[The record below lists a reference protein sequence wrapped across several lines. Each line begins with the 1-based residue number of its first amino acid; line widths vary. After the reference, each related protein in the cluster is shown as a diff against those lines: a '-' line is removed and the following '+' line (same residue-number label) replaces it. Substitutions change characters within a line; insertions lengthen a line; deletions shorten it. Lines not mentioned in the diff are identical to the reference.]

1 MGIKN
6 FRIVTPDIDEHME
19 RELPPE
25 ELVRR
30 ISAEKARAV
39 REQAG
44 MDAVVIAADTVVAL
58 DGAVLGKPAD
68 ELEAFKMLSTLSG
81 CRHQVYTGLTVLRG
95 EERHTVS
102 EETTVAFR
110 ELSEEEI
117 SCYIQTGEPMDKAGA
132 YGIQGFGAL
141 LIEGIQGITTT
152 MSWACP
158 CAAWAASCAS
168 SAWTACACGGGR
180 AGQRLRERERTD
192 VKDFFR
198 HNGILI
204 LIAAILLAL
213 VTAVVSMLFGGVA
226 DPLSNLVGIL
236 TTPVRNGITAVTNW
250 AEEKYNDAFE
260 LEQMKEELAGLKQR
274 NAELEAQA
282 REAEAALQE
291 NERLRNLLEL
301 QPKEWSCDKAA
312 AMVTARS
319 TSNWESTLT
328 IGKGSAAGIAVD
340 DCVVDEYW
348 NLVGVVAEVG
358 ENWATVRTLVDS
370 DTEMGG
376 QLARTGGAAILE
388 GDFALMG
395 EGRLKL
401 TYLPENSELIAGDLV
416 TTSGR
421 GGGIPRRTGGR
432 ARGGGAHRCLRHD
445 PLRRHCAGDR
455 SGRPPAGLCDHR
467 LYR

>member
-1 MGIKN
+1 M
-6 FRIVTPDIDEHME
+6 
-19 RELPPE
+19 
-25 ELVRR
+25 
-30 ISAEKARAV
+30 
-39 REQAG
+39 
-44 MDAVVIAADTVVAL
+44 
-58 DGAVLGKPAD
+58 
-68 ELEAFKMLSTLSG
+68 
-81 CRHQVYTGLTVLRG
+81 
-95 EERHTVS
+95 
-102 EETTVAFR
+102 
-110 ELSEEEI
+110 
-117 SCYIQTGEPMDKAGA
+117 
-132 YGIQGFGAL
+132 
-141 LIEGIQGITTT
+141 
-152 MSWACP
+152 
-158 CAAWAASCAS
+158 
-168 SAWTACACGGGR
+168 
-180 AGQRLRERERTD
+180 
-192 VKDFFR
+192 KDFFR

-358 ENWATVRTLVDS
+358 ENWATVRTLVAS

-421 GGGIPRRTGGR
+421 GGVY
-432 ARGGGAHRCLRHD
+432 
-445 PLRRHCAGDR
+445 
-455 SGRPPAGLCDHR
+455 PAGLVAGHVEEVRTDASGMTR
-467 LYR
+467 YAVIAPETDLDGLQQVFVITDFTVNE

>member
-1 MGIKN
+1 M
-6 FRIVTPDIDEHME
+6 
-19 RELPPE
+19 
-25 ELVRR
+25 
-30 ISAEKARAV
+30 
-39 REQAG
+39 
-44 MDAVVIAADTVVAL
+44 
-58 DGAVLGKPAD
+58 
-68 ELEAFKMLSTLSG
+68 
-81 CRHQVYTGLTVLRG
+81 
-95 EERHTVS
+95 
-102 EETTVAFR
+102 
-110 ELSEEEI
+110 
-117 SCYIQTGEPMDKAGA
+117 
-132 YGIQGFGAL
+132 
-141 LIEGIQGITTT
+141 
-152 MSWACP
+152 
-158 CAAWAASCAS
+158 
-168 SAWTACACGGGR
+168 
-180 AGQRLRERERTD
+180 
-192 VKDFFR
+192 
-198 HNGILI
+198 
-204 LIAAILLAL
+204 
-213 VTAVVSMLFGGVA
+213 A

-358 ENWATVRTLVDS
+358 GNWATVRPLVDS

-421 GGGIPRRTGGR
+421 GGVY
-432 ARGGGAHRCLRHD
+432 
-445 PLRRHCAGDR
+445 
-455 SGRPPAGLCDHR
+455 PAGLVAGHVEEVRTDASGMTR
-467 LYR
+467 YAVIAPETDLDGLQQVFVITDFTVNE

>member
-1 MGIKN
+1 M
-6 FRIVTPDIDEHME
+6 
-19 RELPPE
+19 
-25 ELVRR
+25 
-30 ISAEKARAV
+30 
-39 REQAG
+39 
-44 MDAVVIAADTVVAL
+44 
-58 DGAVLGKPAD
+58 
-68 ELEAFKMLSTLSG
+68 
-81 CRHQVYTGLTVLRG
+81 
-95 EERHTVS
+95 
-102 EETTVAFR
+102 
-110 ELSEEEI
+110 
-117 SCYIQTGEPMDKAGA
+117 
-132 YGIQGFGAL
+132 
-141 LIEGIQGITTT
+141 
-152 MSWACP
+152 
-158 CAAWAASCAS
+158 
-168 SAWTACACGGGR
+168 
-180 AGQRLRERERTD
+180 
-192 VKDFFR
+192 KDFFR

-370 DTEMGG
+370 DTKMGG

-421 GGGIPRRTGGR
+421 GGVY
-432 ARGGGAHRCLRHD
+432 
-445 PLRRHCAGDR
+445 
-455 SGRPPAGLCDHR
+455 PAGLVAGHVEEVRTDASGMTR
-467 LYR
+467 YAVIAPETDLDGLQQVFVITDFTVNE

>member
-1 MGIKN
+1 M
-6 FRIVTPDIDEHME
+6 
-19 RELPPE
+19 
-25 ELVRR
+25 
-30 ISAEKARAV
+30 
-39 REQAG
+39 
-44 MDAVVIAADTVVAL
+44 
-58 DGAVLGKPAD
+58 
-68 ELEAFKMLSTLSG
+68 
-81 CRHQVYTGLTVLRG
+81 
-95 EERHTVS
+95 
-102 EETTVAFR
+102 
-110 ELSEEEI
+110 
-117 SCYIQTGEPMDKAGA
+117 
-132 YGIQGFGAL
+132 
-141 LIEGIQGITTT
+141 
-152 MSWACP
+152 
-158 CAAWAASCAS
+158 
-168 SAWTACACGGGR
+168 
-180 AGQRLRERERTD
+180 
-192 VKDFFR
+192 KDFFR

-358 ENWATVRTLVDS
+358 ETRATVRTRVDS

-421 GGGIPRRTGGR
+421 GGVY
-432 ARGGGAHRCLRHD
+432 
-445 PLRRHCAGDR
+445 
-455 SGRPPAGLCDHR
+455 PAGLVAGHVEEVRTDASGMTR
-467 LYR
+467 YAVIAPETDLDGLQQVFVITDFTVNE

>member
-1 MGIKN
+1 M
-6 FRIVTPDIDEHME
+6 
-19 RELPPE
+19 
-25 ELVRR
+25 
-30 ISAEKARAV
+30 
-39 REQAG
+39 
-44 MDAVVIAADTVVAL
+44 
-58 DGAVLGKPAD
+58 
-68 ELEAFKMLSTLSG
+68 
-81 CRHQVYTGLTVLRG
+81 
-95 EERHTVS
+95 
-102 EETTVAFR
+102 
-110 ELSEEEI
+110 
-117 SCYIQTGEPMDKAGA
+117 
-132 YGIQGFGAL
+132 
-141 LIEGIQGITTT
+141 
-152 MSWACP
+152 
-158 CAAWAASCAS
+158 
-168 SAWTACACGGGR
+168 
-180 AGQRLRERERTD
+180 
-192 VKDFFR
+192 KDFFR

-226 DPLSNLVGIL
+226 DPLSNLVGIV

-358 ENWATVRTLVDS
+358 
-370 DTEMGG
+370 
-376 QLARTGGAAILE
+376 RTGPPCVPSLTRTPRWAASSPE
-388 GDFALMG
+388 PAARPSWR
-395 EGRLKL
+395 E
-401 TYLPENSELIAGDLV
+401 TLPSW
-416 TTSGR
+416 
-421 GGGIPRRTGGR
+421 GR
-432 ARGGGAHRCLRHD
+432 AG
-445 PLRRHCAGDR
+445 
-455 SGRPPAGLCDHR
+455 SS
-467 LYR
+467 

>member
-1 MGIKN
+1 M
-6 FRIVTPDIDEHME
+6 
-19 RELPPE
+19 
-25 ELVRR
+25 
-30 ISAEKARAV
+30 
-39 REQAG
+39 
-44 MDAVVIAADTVVAL
+44 
-58 DGAVLGKPAD
+58 
-68 ELEAFKMLSTLSG
+68 
-81 CRHQVYTGLTVLRG
+81 
-95 EERHTVS
+95 
-102 EETTVAFR
+102 
-110 ELSEEEI
+110 
-117 SCYIQTGEPMDKAGA
+117 
-132 YGIQGFGAL
+132 
-141 LIEGIQGITTT
+141 
-152 MSWACP
+152 
-158 CAAWAASCAS
+158 
-168 SAWTACACGGGR
+168 
-180 AGQRLRERERTD
+180 
-192 VKDFFR
+192 KDFFR

-226 DPLSNLVGIL
+226 DPLSNLVGIV

-358 ENWATVRTLVDS
+358 ENWATVRTPVAS

-421 GGGIPRRTGGR
+421 GGVY
-432 ARGGGAHRCLRHD
+432 
-445 PLRRHCAGDR
+445 
-455 SGRPPAGLCDHR
+455 PAGLVAGHVEEVRTDASGMTR
-467 LYR
+467 YAVIAPETDLDGLQQVFVITDFTVNE